1 MKLFYKILFLS
12 LLFLPKVNAGTG
24 PASEYKITMTL
35 LELCDS
41 TSSLTACNNPVVIS
55 SGSSGVVDIAGT
67 TAGEAAASY
76 GSLSTVPIGT
86 TFTHMQITMNRSI
99 TATGS
104 ANDTHSTPDQC
115 FTNGSA
121 ATTGADTT
129 NASGHAST
137 ASSAVLFIGYI
148 GTVNGDATNSATAGD
163 GTGTSR
169 AATRVTT
176 GDDFVEH
183 RVELTNPL
191 TIKAG
196 QFPTVKIAFG
206 TSNAIGAQ
214 GDMSAGGGGA
224 CSAGTATIGLFGAAP
239 DVTITFE

>member
-1 MKLFYKILFLS
+1 MCIR
-12 LLFLPKVNAGTG
+12 
-24 PASEYKITMTL
+24 
-35 LELCDS
+35 DR
-41 TSSLTACNNPVVIS
+41 
-55 SGSSGVVDIAGT
+55 
-67 TAGEAAASY
+67 Y

-104 ANDTHSTPDQC
+104 ANDTAETPDQC
-115 FTNGSA
+115 FTKTNSN
-121 ATTGADTT
+121 GADDA
-129 NASGHAST
+129 NAAGHAST
-137 ASSAVLFIGYI
+137 ASSATLFMGYI

-169 AATRVTT
+169 AATTVTSE
-176 GDDFVEH
+176 DDFLEH
-183 RVELTNPL
+183 RVALTTPL

-196 QFPTVKIAFG
+196 QFPTVTIAFG
-206 TSNAIGAQ
+206 TANAIGAQ

-224 CSAGTATIGLFGAAP
+224 CTAGTAEIGLFGAAP

>member
-55 SGSSGVVDIAGT
+55 SGTSGVVDIAGT

-104 ANDTHSTPDQC
+104 ANDTAGTPDQC
-115 FTNGSA
+115 FTD
-121 ATTGADTT
+121 GAGANDT

-137 ASSAVLFIGYI
+137 ASSAVLFMGYI

-169 AATRVTT
+169 AATTVTS
-176 GDDFVEH
+176 GDDFLEH
-183 RVELTNPL
+183 RVALTTPL

-206 TSNAIGAQ
+206 TDNAIGA
-214 GDMSAGGGGA
+214 AGNMATG
-224 CSAGTATIGLFGAAP
+224 GTACAAKNASIGLYGAAP

>member
-41 TSSLTACNNPVVIS
+41 TSSLTACNNPVVIG
-55 SGSSGVVDIAGT
+55 SGTSGVVDIAGT

-104 ANDTHSTPDQC
+104 ANDTAGTPDQC
-115 FTNGSA
+115 FTKTNSNGTDALNA
-121 ATTGADTT
+121 A
-129 NASGHAST
+129 GHAST
-137 ASSAVLFIGYI
+137 ASSATLFMGFI

-163 GTGTSR
+163 GSGTSR
-169 AATRVTT
+169 AATTVTS
-176 GDDFVEH
+176 GDDFLEH
-183 RVELTNPL
+183 RVALTTPL

-206 TSNAIGAQ
+206 TDNAIGAQ
-214 GDMSAGGGGA
+214 GTMLAGGNA
-224 CSAGTATIGLFGAAP
+224 CSARSASIGLFGAAP

>member
-41 TSSLTACNNPVVIS
+41 TSSLTACNNPVVIG

-104 ANDTHSTPDQC
+104 ANDTAGTPDQC
-115 FTNGSA
+115 FTKTNSNG
-121 ATTGADTT
+121 T
-129 NASGHAST
+129 NAANAGGHAST
-137 ASSAVLFIGYI
+137 ASSATLFMGYI

-169 AATRVTT
+169 AATTVTS
-176 GDDFVEH
+176 GDDFLEH
-183 RVELTNPL
+183 RVALTTPL

-206 TSNAIGAQ
+206 TDNAIGAQ

-224 CSAGTATIGLFGAAP
+224 CTAGTAEIGLFGAAP

>member
-1 MKLFYKILFLS
+1 MKLLYKILFLS
-12 LLFLPKVNAGTG
+12 LLFLPKANAGTG

-41 TSSLTACNNPVVIS
+41 TSTVTSCNNPVVIG
-55 SGSSGVVDIAGT
+55 SGSSDAIDIAGT
-67 TAGEAAASY
+67 TAGDSAASY
-76 GSLSTVPIGT
+76 GSLNSVPIGT
-86 TFTHMQITMNRSI
+86 TFTYMQITMNRSI

-104 ANDTHSTPDQC
+104 ANDTAGTPDQC
-115 FTNGSA
+115 FTDGA
-121 ATTGADTT
+121 GADNT

-191 TIKAG
+191 TIKSG

>member
-55 SGSSGVVDIAGT
+55 SGTSGVVDIAGT

-104 ANDTHSTPDQC
+104 ANDTASTPDQC
-115 FTNGSA
+115 FTKTNSNGTDALNA
-121 ATTGADTT
+121 A
-129 NASGHAST
+129 GHAST
-137 ASSAVLFIGYI
+137 ASSATLFMGFI

-163 GTGTSR
+163 GSGTSR
-169 AATRVTT
+169 AATTVTS
-176 GDDFVEH
+176 GDDFLEH
-183 RVELTNPL
+183 RVALTTPL

-206 TSNAIGAQ
+206 TANAIGAQ
-214 GDMSAGGGGA
+214 GDLSTGGGGA
-224 CSAGTATIGLFGAAP
+224 CTAGTAESGFFGAAP
-239 DVTITFE
+239 DVTISFE

>member
-1 MKLFYKILFLS
+1 
-12 LLFLPKVNAGTG
+12 
-24 PASEYKITMTL
+24 MTL

-55 SGSSGVVDIAGT
+55 SGTSGVVDIAGT

-76 GSLSTVPIGT
+76 GSLSSVPLGT
-86 TFTHMQITMNRSI
+86 TFTHMQITMKRSI

-104 ANDTHSTPDQC
+104 ANDTASTPDQC
-115 FTNGSA
+115 FTKTNSN
-121 ATTGADTT
+121 GADDT
-129 NASGHAST
+129 NAAGHAST
-137 ASSAVLFIGYI
+137 ASSATLFMGFI

-163 GTGTSR
+163 GSGTSR
-169 AATRVTT
+169 AATTVTS
-176 GDDFVEH
+176 GDDFLEH
-183 RVELTNPL
+183 RVALTTPL

-206 TSNAIGAQ
+206 TANAIGAQ

-224 CSAGTATIGLFGAAP
+224 CTAGTAEIGLFGAAP

>member
-41 TSSLTACNNPVVIS
+41 TSSLTACNNPVVIG

-76 GSLSTVPIGT
+76 GSLNAVPIGT

-99 TATGS
+99 TATGY

-115 FTNGSA
+115 FTKTNSN
-121 ATTGADTT
+121 GADNS
-129 NASGHAST
+129 NAAGHAST
-137 ASSAVLFIGYI
+137 ASSATLFMGYI
-148 GTVNGDATNSATAGD
+148 GSVNGNATNSATAGD

-169 AATRVTT
+169 AATTVTS
-176 GDDFVEH
+176 GDDFLEH
-183 RVELTNPL
+183 RVELTTPL

-206 TSNAIGAQ
+206 TSNAIGAA
-214 GDMSAGGGGA
+214 GNMAAGGAA
-224 CSAGTATIGLFGAAP
+224 CGTGSAAVGLYGAAP

>member
-12 LLFLPKVNAGTG
+12 LLFLPNVNAGTG

-41 TSSLTACNNPVVIS
+41 TSSLTVCNNPVVIG
-55 SGSSGVVDIAGT
+55 SGTSGVVDIAGT

-86 TFTHMQITMNRSI
+86 TFTHIQITMNRSI

-104 ANDTHSTPDQC
+104 ANDTTGTPVQC
-115 FTNGSA
+115 FTD
-121 ATTGADTT
+121 GAGTNAL

-137 ASSAVLFIGYI
+137 ASSAVLFMGYI

-169 AATRVTT
+169 AATTVTS
-176 GDDFVEH
+176 GDDFLEH

-206 TSNAIGAQ
+206 TDNAIGAQ
-214 GDMSAGGGGA
+214 GVMSTGGGGN
-224 CSAGTATIGLFGAAP
+224 CTAGTDAIGLFGAAP
-239 DVTITFE
+239 EVTITFE

>member
-41 TSSLTACNNPVVIS
+41 TSSLTACNNPVVIG
-55 SGSSGVVDIAGT
+55 SGTSGVVDIAGT

-76 GSLSTVPIGT
+76 GSLSSVPLGT

-99 TATGS
+99 TATGN
-104 ANDTHSTPDQC
+104 ANDTAGSPDQC
-115 FTNGSA
+115 FTKTNSNGANDSNA
-121 ATTGADTT
+121 A
-129 NASGHAST
+129 GHAST
-137 ASSAVLFIGYI
+137 ASSATLFMGYI

-169 AATRVTT
+169 AATTVTSE
-176 GDDFVEH
+176 DDFLEH
-183 RVELTNPL
+183 RVALTTPL

-196 QFPTVKIAFG
+196 EFPTVKIAFG
-206 TSNAIGAQ
+206 TANAIGAQ

-224 CSAGTATIGLFGAAP
+224 CTAGTAAIGLFGAAP